1 MTHASR
7 TLPSL
12 VKEAR
17 ALLPTFVAI
26 AAAVTALTLL
36 DIRGAALILMVFA
49 WGVVMLGA
57 QSIGHEY
64 SNRTLPLLLGQPCSR
79 AVILARKAIV
89 LIPLVVALTLITA
102 ACLPGE
108 GLQPLRQPGVPQAF
122 LVLAALCAVSLAPL
136 FSMLGRGTLPGTV
149 FAIAIPGVLE
159 LSAEFAGTAL
169 YGFNAAGPVFAYKL
183 AFVRSS
189 LFCICAAAAVGV
201 WWQFSRLEAVE
212 GHQPLQL
219 PSWRGRGA
227 TAAVAGEVS
236 RQNLFVALFR
246 KELHL
251 QQISFVVVAL
261 YVVAW
266 LALWMVQHQAPEA
279 PRVPLEPL
287 TVMYLALLSLLIGSV
302 ASAEERQLGT
312 LPSQLLLPIAAWKQW
327 AIKAATTIAL
337 AVLLAIVLPRLLYAV
352 LPLPDD
358 KLPARL
364 LRALP
369 LAVVMLTALSLYVS
383 SLCGSAVRAMV
394 ASIPVAVCAGIY
406 SRFVVN
412 IVSNEVFRAA
422 FHESGGPLP
431 RWRIEQIQ
439 TASTYAMVFA
449 AAAVVILL
457 LRFAFVN
464 HRSGEQRIGVTV
476 AQAAIL
482 IVVTTIF
489 LAAPVLVWR

>member
-1 MTHASR
+1 MTHAPS

-12 VKEAR
+12 IKEAR

-26 AAAVTALTLL
+26 AAAVTACTLL
-36 DIRGAALILMVFA
+36 DVRAAAMILMVFV
-49 WGVVMLGA
+49 WGVLMLGA

-64 SNRTLPLLLGQPCSR
+64 SNRTLSLLLGQPCSR
-79 AVILARKAIV
+79 TVILARKAIV
-89 LIPLVVALTLITA
+89 LIPLVAALMLITA
-102 ACLPGE
+102 VCLPGE

-149 FAIAIPGVLE
+149 FAIGIPGLLE

-169 YGFNAAGPVFAYKL
+169 YGFNAAGPVFAFKL

-189 LFCICAAAAVGV
+189 LLCICAAAAIGV
-201 WWQFSRLEAVE
+201 WWQFSRLQAIE

-219 PSWRGRGA
+219 PSWRGRRTTT
-227 TAAVAGEVS
+227 TAVGVS
-236 RQNLFVALFR
+236 RQNPFVALIR

-261 YVVAW
+261 YVLVW
-266 LALWMVQHQAPEA
+266 LALWVVQDQAPEA
-279 PRVPLEPL
+279 PRVPLEAL
-287 TVMYLALLSLLIGSV
+287 TVMYLGLLSMLIGSV

-327 AIKAATTIAL
+327 AIKAVTTIAL
-337 AVLLAIVLPRLLYAV
+337 AVLLAIVLPQVLYAV

-358 KLPARL
+358 KLPDRL
-364 LRALP
+364 LRELP
-369 LAVVMLTALSLYVS
+369 LAVVVLTALSLYVS

-394 ASIPVAVCAGIY
+394 ASISVAVCAGLY
-406 SRFVVN
+406 STFVANVVRN
-412 IVSNEVFRAA
+412 VVVGAVVIEAGRPLSRWQIERIQAA
-422 FHESGGPLP
+422 SK
-431 RWRIEQIQ
+431 
-439 TASTYAMVFA
+439 YAMLFA
-449 AAAVVILL
+449 ATAAVILL
-457 LRFAFVN
+457 LRFALVN
-464 HRSGEQRIGVTV
+464 HRSGERRIGVTV

-482 IVVTTIF
+482 IAVTTVF
-489 LAAPVLVWR
+489 LAAPVLLSR